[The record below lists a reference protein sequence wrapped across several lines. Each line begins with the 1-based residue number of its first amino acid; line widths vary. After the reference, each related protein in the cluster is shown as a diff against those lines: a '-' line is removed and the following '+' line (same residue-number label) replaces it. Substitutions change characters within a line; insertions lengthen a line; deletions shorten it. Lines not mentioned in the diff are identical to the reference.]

1 LNVHQDA
8 KEHIMSGNQVTTTA
22 AHSPAKVAPRP
33 APARKAG
40 GFAWEEA
47 MAASLAGDAAAY
59 RRLLQE
65 AGRWLRRYFARRISP
80 DMIDDAVQEAL
91 TALHTKRA
99 TFEPG
104 RPFLPWLAAIARFKG
119 VDCLRS
125 AGRTRSEELD
135 ENAHSVASHETTAL
149 SGIVMANLFERLR
162 RPQADA
168 IRLVKLEG
176 FSVREAAAM
185 TGQSE
190 ALIKV
195 NIHRGL
201 AALRTFFGEA
211 GPMAE
216 LAI

>member
-1 LNVHQDA
+1 MASATQANWLTA
-8 KEHIMSGNQVTTTA
+8 KMQART
-22 AHSPAKVAPRP
+22 P
-33 APARKAG
+33 RKAAS
-40 GFAWEEA
+40 FAWEEA
-47 MAASLAGDAAAY
+47 MAASLAGDRAAY
-59 RRLLQE
+59 RRLLEE
-65 AGRWLRRYFARRISP
+65 AGRWLRRYFARRLAP
-80 DMIDDAVQEAL
+80 EMIDDAVQEAL
-91 TALHTKRA
+91 TALHLKRA

-119 VDCLRS
+119 VDCLRA
-125 AGRTRSEELD
+125 AGRTRSEELSEND
-135 ENAHSVASHETTAL
+135 HGIPSHENAAL
-149 SGIVMANLFERLR
+149 SSIVMANLFERLR

-201 AALRTFFGEA
+201 AMLRTFFGET

-216 LAI
+216 LAV